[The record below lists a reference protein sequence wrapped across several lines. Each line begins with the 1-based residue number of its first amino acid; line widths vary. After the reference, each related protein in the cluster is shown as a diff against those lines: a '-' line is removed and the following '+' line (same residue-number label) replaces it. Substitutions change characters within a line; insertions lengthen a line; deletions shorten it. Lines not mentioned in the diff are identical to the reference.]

1 MKLKYLQTI
10 DSTNS
15 YSKQNIDTL
24 DDKTIV
30 YTYNQTNG
38 RGRFDRKWV
47 DLGSENLFLSIILKP
62 SNELKPVYSNLTQF
76 TALKLSQTFEGYG
89 ISPKIKW
96 PNDILINDKKIS
108 GILAETVFRNNTLK
122 GLVIGIGINLN
133 ADKKD
138 FSQINKKVTSLNLE
152 INKNVDK
159 TEFLEKFINNFF
171 NDYEKFLNKGF
182 TTIKDAYT
190 KRANFLNKEI
200 SITNFDETI
209 TGTVDSI
216 NDNGAIVINGKEI
229 YTGDII

>member
-76 TALKLSQTFEGYG
+76 TALKLSQIFEGYG